1 MTQRSTITTLTIDRA
16 LLAHPGAHHLR
27 RMRIA
32 LWLYLHLKTLV
43 GPDGTAEFDPTDIG
57 RAMGLPEGTIR
68 SWIGHLRKGGY
79 LSARHVGPLIHV
91 RLPVGIG
98 PEAAPAA
105 PAPAERHFSVPR
117 VEGVLGETGAASLLE
132 AALQL
137 YPDATIQR
145 ALAGAMAVPDSQIRK
160 SRTALFLYLLKHH
173 ANQHTSEDHP
183 GH

>member
-1 MTQRSTITTLTIDRA
+1 MTQPSTITNLTIDRA
-16 LLAHPGAHHLR
+16 LLAHPGALHLR

-32 LWLYLHLKTLV
+32 LWLYLYLKTLA
-43 GPDGTAEFDPTDIG
+43 GPDGTAEFDPADVG

-79 LSARHVGPLIHV
+79 LSARHVGSLVRV
-91 RLPVGIG
+91 RLPVEVS
-98 PEAAPAA
+98 PEPTPT
-105 PAPAERHFSVPR
+105 PAPTQRHFSVAR
-117 VEGVLGETGAASLLE
+117 VEGVLAETGAASLLE

>member
-16 LLAHPGAHHLR
+16 LLAHPGALHVR

-32 LWLYLHLKTLV
+32 LWLYLYLKTLAD
-43 GPDGTAEFDPTDIG
+43 PDGTAEVDPADVG
-57 RAMGLPEGTIR
+57 RAMGLPEGTVR

-79 LSARHVGPLIHV
+79 LSARHVGPRVRV
-91 RLPVGIG
+91 RLPIEIG
-98 PEAAPAA
+98 SEAPPAA

-117 VEGVLGETGAASLLE
+117 VEGVLGETGVAPLLE

-173 ANQHTSEDHP
+173 ANQHTPEDHP